1 MKRGIP
7 ILFDPTVF
15 ENLKVAIENQLYD
28 LDNLD
33 GIIHITNRI
42 DRLDMSVMSR
52 KFALSF
58 QRVGSEHVTAEFR
71 LDASLQDLA
80 AEILEYPGEDPA
92 CTLRLCFKMSIQDA
106 GTACPQ
112 IDDILQRTWEP
123 AVPPTQTVSFVY
135 GQEPLQYLNTIE
147 LRFHRK
153 INENQME
160 DIPNLIEH
168 ALYTLTELNRL
179 HESFRD

>member
-1 MKRGIP
+1 M
-7 ILFDPTVF
+7 FDPTVF
-15 ENLKVAIENQLYD
+15 ENLKVAIENQIYD

-33 GIIHITNRI
+33 EIIHITNRI
-42 DRLDMSVMSR
+42 DRIDMSVMSR
-52 KFALSF
+52 EFALCF
-58 QRVGSEHVTAEFR
+58 HRVGMEDVSAEFR

-92 CTLRLCFKMSIQDA
+92 CTLRLCFNMPIHDVDSE
-106 GTACPQ
+106 CPQ
-112 IDDILQRTWEP
+112 IDDILQRIWEP
-123 AVPPTQTVSFVY
+123 SVKPTQTISFVY
-135 GQEPLQYLNTIE
+135 GQEPMHYLNKIE

-168 ALYTLTELNRL
+168 ALHTLTELNRL
-179 HESFRD
+179 LESYGD